1 MALGRPS
8 KYKPEYCQM
17 LVDHMASGLSFESFA
32 AVIDVNRDT
41 LWEWLKVHEDFSDSQ
56 KVASDKCRLFWEKL
70 GINEIMN
77 VSEYQGGSKSLNST
91 VWIFNMKNRFG
102 WRDKQEIEQTTT
114 INGTLNLETLAN
126 DLDEVLKSKK
136 K

>member
-1 MALGRPS
+1 
-8 KYKPEYCQM
+8 
-17 LVDHMASGLSFESFA
+17 
-32 AVIDVNRDT
+32 
-41 LWEWLKVHEDFSDSQ
+41 
-56 KVASDKCRLFWEKL
+56 
-70 GINEIMN
+70 MN